1 MQEIPNSQPMDS
13 PAASLHCGV
22 GEIRFEHKSASSTR
36 REGLISEKTEADSK
50 RLNNTSG
57 LDIMAVSFD
66 LIGLADIKR
75 WLDVAGSDDDV
86 LLGRLITQ
94 ISQSILHAIDRPTIL
109 PLSYNEIRDGG
120 NETSIMLRQWPVISV
135 SSLAIDGVAISPS
148 PPLVGGTT
156 LHAGYILDSVES
168 APPGS
173 MQRLS
178 LRGARF
184 YCGIQNVEVSY
195 AAGYQVSREQAVI
208 PTTFPYSISAQAPY
222 GDWASD
228 AGIAYLNGL
237 SLVPVAGNPVAG
249 QYTVGNGEY
258 TFAQEDAGSFVL
270 INYGYVPADLASCC
284 MEWVADRYAY
294 RSRIGQQSKS
304 LGGQETMA
312 FIVKD
317 IPEYVEMA
325 LLPYR
330 RVVMP

>member
-1 MQEIPNSQPMDS
+1 
-13 PAASLHCGV
+13 
-22 GEIRFEHKSASSTR
+22 
-36 REGLISEKTEADSK
+36 
-50 RLNNTSG
+50 
-57 LDIMAVSFD
+57 MAGTFD

-75 WLDVAGSDDDV
+75 WLDVAGTDDDI
-86 LLGRLITQ
+86 LLARLITQ
-94 ISQSILHAIDRPTIL
+94 ISQAILHVIDRPAIL
-109 PLSYNEIRDGG
+109 PLSHNEIRDGG
-120 NETSIMLRQWPVISV
+120 NEVSIILRQWPVIGV
-135 SSLAIDGVAISPS
+135 SSVAIDGFAISPS
-148 PPLVGGTT
+148 PPLVGSTT
-156 LHAGYILDSVES
+156 LQAGYILDSGDS

-184 YCGIQNVEVSY
+184 YCGVQNVAVSY
-195 AAGYQVSREQAVI
+195 TAGYQVSREKAVI
-208 PTTFPYSISAQAPY
+208 PATSPYSISAQAPY

-228 AGIAYLNGL
+228 EGVTYSNGL
-237 SLVPVAGNPVAG
+237 SLVLGTGIPAAG

-258 TFAQEDAGSFVL
+258 TFAQTDAGSSVL

-317 IPEYVEMA
+317 IPEFVATA

>member
-1 MQEIPNSQPMDS
+1 
-13 PAASLHCGV
+13 
-22 GEIRFEHKSASSTR
+22 
-36 REGLISEKTEADSK
+36 
-50 RLNNTSG
+50 
-57 LDIMAVSFD
+57 MAGSFD

-75 WLDVAGSDDDV
+75 WLDVAGTDDDI
-86 LLGRLITQ
+86 LLARLIAQ
-94 ISQSILHAIDRPTIL
+94 ISQAILHVIDRPTIL
-109 PLSYNEIRDGG
+109 PLTYNEIRDGG

-135 SSLAIDGVAISPS
+135 SSVTIDGVAISPS
-148 PPLVGGTT
+148 PLLVGGKTIQ
-156 LHAGYILDSVES
+156 AGYVLDPSDS

-184 YCGIQNVEVSY
+184 YCGVQNVAISY
-195 AAGYQVSREQAVI
+195 TAGYQASREKAVI
-208 PTTFPYSISAQAPY
+208 PTTSPYSISAQAPY
-222 GDWASD
+222 GDWTSD
-228 AGIAYLNGL
+228 AGVAYSNGL
-237 SLVPVAGNPVAG
+237 SLVLVTGNPAAG

-258 TFAQEDAGSFVL
+258 TFAQADAGSLVL
-270 INYGYVPADLASCC
+270 INYGYVPSDLASCC
-284 MEWVADRYAY
+284 MEWVADRYTY

-317 IPEYVEMA
+317 IPDYVETA